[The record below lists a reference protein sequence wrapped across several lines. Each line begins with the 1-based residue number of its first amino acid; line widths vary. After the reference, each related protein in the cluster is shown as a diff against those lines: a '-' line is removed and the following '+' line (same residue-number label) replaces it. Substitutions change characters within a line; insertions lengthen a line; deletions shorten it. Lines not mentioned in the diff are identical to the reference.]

1 VRLAFLVNDIN
12 ANGGVERVVITLAN
26 YFVREYKY
34 KVIIISRG
42 EKDNNSIYEVDNN
55 IDITYLNYKHKK
67 GNSFYICLDELLFLR
82 KRLINMDIDV
92 LITTTTFHNLYFSI
106 MKPFLKFKVIASH
119 HEEFS
124 SDTDKW
130 NRLKKIFY
138 KNLDG
143 IVTLTSPD
151 YEIYKKYNSNSYTI
165 PNPLPYKRQYLYD
178 KSSKK
183 IITVGRL
190 SIEKSIDYSIRAFSK
205 LADKYP
211 EWKLEIVGDGSD
223 KERLLELITKL
234 NLESRVKITGFC
246 SNIIDKYKEAA
257 FSVLT
262 SQKEGFGCVLIESNA
277 IGVPV
282 ISFDNVGPKE
292 IVENNINGFLVEKN
306 NENQLIEVMDKMM
319 SDNKLRENLSKG
331 AYEQARKY
339 SINKICSKWNRI
351 LKEI

>member
-1 VRLAFLVNDIN
+1 
-12 ANGGVERVVITLAN
+12 
-26 YFVREYKY
+26 
-34 KVIIISRG
+34 
-42 EKDNNSIYEVDNN
+42 
-55 IDITYLNYKHKK
+55 
-67 GNSFYICLDELLFLR
+67 
-82 KRLINMDIDV
+82 M
-92 LITTTTFHNLYFSI
+92 
-106 MKPFLKFKVIASH
+106 
-119 HEEFS
+119 
-124 SDTDKW
+124 
-130 NRLKKIFY
+130 
-138 KNLDG
+138 
-143 IVTLTSPD
+143 
-151 YEIYKKYNSNSYTI
+151 
-165 PNPLPYKRQYLYD
+165 
-178 KSSKK
+178 
-183 IITVGRL
+183 

>member
-1 VRLAFLVNDIN
+1 MRLAFLVNDIN
-12 ANGGVERVVITLAN
+12 ANGGVERVIITLAN

-34 KVIIISRG
+34 KVVIISRG
-42 EKDNNSIYEVDNN
+42 EKNNNSIYEIDNN
-55 IDITYLNYKHKK
+55 IDTVYLNYKLKR
-67 GNSFYICLDELLFLR
+67 GNSLYVCLDELLFLR
-82 KRLINMDIDV
+82 KKLINIEVDV
-92 LITTTTFHNLYFSI
+92 IITTTTFHNLYFSI
-106 MKPFLKFKVIASH
+106 MKPFLNFKVIASH

-138 KNLDG
+138 RNLDG
-143 IVTLTSPD
+143 IVTLTNSD
-151 YEIYKKYNSNSYTI
+151 YEIYKKYNSNSYII
-165 PNPLPYKRQYLYD
+165 PNPLPYKRKYLYD
-178 KSSKK
+178 ESSKK

-205 LADKYP
+205 LVDKYP
-211 EWKLEIVGDGSD
+211 EWKLEIVGDGDD
-223 KERLLELITKL
+223 KDRLLELITKL
-234 NLESRVKITGFC
+234 NLISRVEITGFC
-246 SNIIDKYKEAA
+246 NNIIEKYKEAA

-306 NENQLIEVMDKMM
+306 NENELVEVMEKMI
-319 SDNKLRENLSKG
+319 SDNNLRERLSKE
-331 AYEQARKY
+331 AYKKAGQY